1 MTILLI
7 VSALFMLGSLLAF
20 HVQFR
25 RDTVEERLRLSSRIL
40 EIEAENRRLTESL
53 CMSQGKAYIP
63 VQAELEPA
71 RTWYDAPMEIQFVP
85 KPEITFTG
93 VIPQEDS
100 TSWSDIV
107 LGNIKPVKYNTTF
120 DETPRRG
127 ET

>member
-63 VQAELEPA
+63 VQKELGPA
-71 RTWYDAPMEIQFVP
+71 RTWYDAP
-85 KPEITFTG
+85 PEIEFHAKLRDLPLKPPIQVRDFG
-93 VIPQEDS
+93 S
-100 TSWSDIV
+100 TES
-107 LGNIKPVKYNTTF
+107 LNG
-120 DETPRRG
+120 
-127 ET
+127 